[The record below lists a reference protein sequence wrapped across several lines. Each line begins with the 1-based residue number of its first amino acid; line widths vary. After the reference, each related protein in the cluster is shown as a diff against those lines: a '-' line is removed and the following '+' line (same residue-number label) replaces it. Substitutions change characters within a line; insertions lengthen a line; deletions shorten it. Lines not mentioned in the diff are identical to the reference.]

1 MKIDDYFTAEARTKL
16 KELIVE
22 ADQQEVYCI
31 GRLSSGEEV
40 ITEIE
45 VVARGNKEAVPVPAA
60 KLRPGEVVIH
70 NHPSGN
76 LKPSQPDL
84 NLAAKFGAQQ
94 IGFIIINNQVDD
106 LYVVVEPDLKAEIKE
121 LTVEEISD
129 LFAAGNALDET
140 LAQYEYRRQ
149 QQIMGE
155 VITKAFNRQTHLLVE
170 AGTGTGKSLAYLI
183 PSIYWA
189 VENEQRVVISTNTI
203 NLQEQLIKKD
213 IPLLK
218 KALDLDFNAVLVKGR
233 RNYVCLRKLYN
244 LQQIADQA
252 LENEERESFLKLLN
266 WANEA
271 RTGCRSEL
279 VFQPK
284 ASVWNR
290 VASESDTCLRSD
302 CPHYSQCF
310 FARARAKSINAD
322 LLVVNHHLL
331 FSDIAVRKEEGM
343 DLEVAVLPRY
353 SHIICDEAHNI
364 EEVATNYLGQKV
376 SKQQLIKYLNNLHV
390 QQSKEGIQG
399 FLMEARFKINQARE
413 QIDDDTRLD
422 LQRLIDNILQPLVL
436 KVTDRTNTFFDVLE
450 KFKQEVQSEEQGET
464 KLRLTEE
471 IREEKGWETIKEEAD
486 NLLLSLN
493 QLSKRLDELRLE
505 IDLLSTADID
515 GYEGLLVDI
524 TARVDR
530 AKAVARVID
539 TVINQ
544 TDDDTVDWIELTKNS
559 RGEINCRLNSAP
571 INIAGEFKDNLLL
584 EMDSIIF
591 TSATLTVNK
600 SFDYIRDRLGLEKD
614 LVAELRTGDPFDYS
628 QQALLGIPT
637 DLPEPYDETFLTE
650 ALRVLKELLTAN
662 QGRSLVLFTSYGMLN
677 QFYYKLRGELEET
690 KLNLYRQG
698 EKSRHL
704 LIKDFKQDLAPVI
717 FGTASFW
724 EGIDIPGEQLSSVI
738 IVKLPFQ
745 VPTDPVIEAKVEEI
759 EAEGR
764 NAFYNYML
772 PRAVIKFKQGFG
784 RLIRSQS
791 DSGSVIVL
799 DKRIL
804 TKNYGKSFI
813 NSVPQGC
820 KIIADNHQE
829 ITKKIEKIQG

>member
-16 KELIVE
+16 KEAIVE

-31 GRLSSGEEV
+31 GRLSSEEI

-45 VVARGNKEAVPVPAA
+45 VVARGNKKAVPVPAA
-60 KLRPGEVVIH
+60 KLKPGEVVIH

-76 LKPSQPDL
+76 LNPSQPDL

-94 IGFIIINNQVDD
+94 IGFIIINNQADD
-106 LYVVVEPDLKAEIKE
+106 LYVVVEPDLEAEIEE
-121 LTVEEISD
+121 LAAEEISD
-129 LFAAGNALDET
+129 LFIEGNALDKT
-140 LAQYEYRRQ
+140 LPQYEYRRQ
-149 QQIMGE
+149 QQIMAE
-155 VITKAFNRQTHLLVE
+155 VVTKAFNRRTHLLVE

-189 VENEQRVVISTNTI
+189 VENGQRVVVSTNTI

-213 IPLLK
+213 IPLLQK
-218 KALDLDFNAVLVKGR
+218 VLDLDFKAVLVKGR

-244 LQQIADQA
+244 LQEIADQV
-252 LENEERESFLKLLN
+252 LENEERKSYLQLLDWVN
-266 WANEA
+266 DAQ
-271 RTGCRSEL
+271 TGCRSEL
-279 VFQPK
+279 VFQPQ
-284 ASVWNR
+284 SSLWNR
-290 VASESDTCLRSD
+290 VASESDTCLRTN

-322 LLVVNHHLL
+322 ILVVNHHLL
-331 FSDIAVRKEEGM
+331 FADIAVRKEEGM

-353 SHIICDEAHNI
+353 NHIICDEAHNI
-364 EEVATNYLGQKV
+364 EEVATSYLGQKI
-376 SKQQLIKYLNNLHV
+376 SQQQLVRYLNNLHSR
-390 QQSKEGIQG
+390 QSKKGIQG
-399 FLMEARFKINQARE
+399 FLMEVRFKINQARD
-413 QIDDDTRLD
+413 QIDKDTRLD
-422 LQRLIDNILQPLVL
+422 LQRLIDNVLQPLVL
-436 KVTDRTNTFFDVLE
+436 KVTDRTNSFFDVLE
-450 KFKQEVQSEEQGET
+450 KFKKKVQAEEIKEN

-471 IREEKGWETIKEEAD
+471 IREKEDWETVREEAD

-493 QLSKRLDELRLE
+493 QLNKKLDELRLE
-505 IDLLSTADID
+505 IDLLSDVDID
-515 GYEGLLVDI
+515 DYEGLLVDI

-539 TVINQ
+539 TVINE
-544 TDDDTVDWIELTKNS
+544 TDDDTVDWIEVFKNS
-559 RGEINCRLNSAP
+559 KEETNCKLNSAP
-571 INIAGEFKDNLLL
+571 IKIAEEFKDNLLL

-600 SFDYIRDRLGLEKD
+600 SFDYIRDRLGLEED

-637 DLPEPYDETFLTE
+637 DLPEPYDDNFLSQ
-650 ALRVLKELLTAN
+650 ALNILKELLIVN
-662 QGRSLVLFTSYGMLN
+662 QGCSLVLFTSYGMLN
-677 QFYYKLRGELEET
+677 QFYYKLKDQLNET
-690 KLNLYRQG
+690 KLSLYRQG

-704 LIKDFKQDLAPVI
+704 LVKDFKQDLSPVI

-724 EGIDIPGEQLSSVI
+724 EGIDIPGDQLSSVI

-759 EAEGR
+759 EAQGK

-791 DSGSVIVL
+791 DTGSVILL

-804 TKNYGKSFI
+804 TKSYGKAFI

-820 KIIADNHQE
+820 KIMAEDH
-829 ITKKIEKIQG
+829 KKIAKKIKKVKD